1 MVTVFEQGDI
11 IYMDFCPQTGH
22 EQAGR
27 RPGLVISK
35 TAFNRKSSMIMV
47 CPVTHTARG
56 LFFQPKLPD
65 GLKTDGYVLCD
76 QARFLD
82 IGARNARFE
91 EKVPQDFLAEVV
103 DLVCSLI
110 EA

>member
-1 MVTVFEQGDI
+1 MAFEQGDI

-35 TAFNRKSSMIMV
+35 TAFNRKSSMAMI
-47 CPVTHTARG
+47 CPITHTEKK
-56 LFFQPKLPD
+56 LFFHPKLPD
-65 GLKTDGYVLCD
+65 GLRTDGYVLCD

-82 IGARNARFE
+82 VRARNAVYE
-91 EKVPQDFLAEVV
+91 EKVPRDFLAEVV

-110 EA
+110 EL

>member
-1 MVTVFEQGDI
+1 MVKVFEQGDI
-11 IYMDFCPQTGH
+11 VFMDFCPQAGH

-27 RPGLVISK
+27 RPALVISK
-35 TAFNRKSSMIMV
+35 TFFNRKSSTIMV
-47 CPVTHTARG
+47 CPITHTERA

-82 IGARNARFE
+82 LGVRNADFA
-91 EKVPQDFLAEVV
+91 EKVPQNFLAEVV
-103 DLVCSLI
+103 DIVYSLI
-110 EA
+110 EV